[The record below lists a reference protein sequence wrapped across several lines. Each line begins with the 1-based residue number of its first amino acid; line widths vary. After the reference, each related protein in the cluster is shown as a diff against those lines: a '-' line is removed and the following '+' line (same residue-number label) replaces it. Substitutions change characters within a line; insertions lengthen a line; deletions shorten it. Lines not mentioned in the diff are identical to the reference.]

1 MEELSHQTMLS
12 RSQSIQK
19 GIKIGIPLAI
29 GYVPVA
35 LTYGVLAQQAG
46 LSIIELTLMSVLVF
60 AGASQFMAVNMIVAG
75 ISAVEII
82 IATFVLNLRHFVL
95 SLSLMNEFRNHIPLK
110 SRAALTLGLTDES
123 FAVSALNKEERE
135 EKHGVLFFSALY
147 LVGYLSWIG
156 GSVAGGVLGEVI
168 PSQLSQSM
176 GVALYALF
184 IGLLVPA
191 VKKEIKFAM
200 IAIIAMLLNG
210 VLDQFVSEGW
220 AIVSSIVLGS
230 FFGIFILKDEES

>member
-1 MEELSHQTMLS
+1 HQDMLS
-12 RSQSIQK
+12 RSQAIQK

-29 GYVPVA
+29 GYIPVA

-46 LSIIELTLMSVLVF
+46 LSIVELTLMSVLVF

-82 IATFVLNLRHFVL
+82 VATFVLNLRHFVL
-95 SLSLMNEFRNHIPLK
+95 SLSLMNEFRNHIPLR
-110 SRAALTLGLTDES
+110 SRAILTLGLTDES

-135 EKHGVLFFSALY
+135 EKHGLLFFFSRY

-156 GSVAGGVLGEVI
+156 GSLAGGALGEVI
-168 PSQLSQSM
+168 PDQLSQSM

-191 VKKEIKFAM
+191 VKKEMKFAL

-210 VLDQFVSEGW
+210 VLDQIVSEGW
-220 AIVSSIVLGS
+220 AIVSSIIVGS
-230 FFGIFILKDEES
+230 FFGIFILKDEKS

>member
-110 SRAALTLGLTDES
+110 SRAALTLGLTDE
-123 FAVSALNKEERE
+123 
-135 EKHGVLFFSALY
+135 
-147 LVGYLSWIG
+147 IG
-156 GSVAGGVLGEVI
+156 RAHV
-168 PSQLSQSM
+168 
-176 GVALYALF
+176 
-184 IGLLVPA
+184 
-191 VKKEIKFAM
+191 
-200 IAIIAMLLNG
+200 
-210 VLDQFVSEGW
+210 
-220 AIVSSIVLGS
+220 
-230 FFGIFILKDEES
+230 